1 MKEMLAG
8 LALVLGGCGGLEVA
22 EEPNP
27 NIGDAA
33 PAQEQYCVVEA
44 VAVEPGEEPP
54 SELPPAKLDCFVS
67 FAEAITFATN
77 GLVQLP
83 PDATPDEFTPEPPS
97 APDVTPTQHVIAI
110 EYEHRGCRGR
120 TLIITSRTTCAQGDI
135 GRPSLS
141 PAWNDV
147 ISSAR
152 TYEGC
157 RNSYHYEHVNYRGA
171 VVNANCGTSACCNIG
186 DAMND
191 RTSSIR
197 WTR

>member
-22 EEPNP
+22 DEPNP
-27 NIGDAA
+27 DIGDTA
-33 PAQEQYCVVEA
+33 PVQGQHCVVEA
-44 VAVEPGEEPP
+44 AAVKPEEEPP
-54 SELPPAKLDCFVS
+54 SDLPPAKLDCFVS

-77 GLVQLP
+77 GVVQLP

-97 APDVTPTQHVIAI
+97 APDVTPTQYVIAV
-110 EYEHRGCRGR
+110 EYQHRGYGGR
-120 TLIITSRTTCAQGDI
+120 SLTITSRTTCAQGNI
-135 GRPSLS
+135 VMPSMPS
-141 PAWNDV
+141 GWNDI

-152 TYEGC
+152 AYAEC
-157 RNSYHYEHVNYRGA
+157 KNSYHYQHVNYGGA
-171 VVNANCGTSACCNIG
+171 VVNCGTACSYIG
-186 DAMND
+186 DPMND